1 VFEVGGQIKVEA
13 NFKKTFDSKGTLD
26 HIQCH
31 DMAEIPLMLA
41 LNTNQSINWPHT
53 VYWVV

>member
-13 NFKKTFDSKGTLD
+13 NLKKTFDSKGTLD